1 MQQLL
6 TGKKRLP
13 GFSDEWGVKRLED
26 IAEIVMGQSPN
37 SSNYNAN
44 GIGLPLIQGNADIHN
59 RKTIK
64 RIYTSQITKRGNS
77 GDILM
82 SVRAPVGEISLAMF
96 DICIGRGV
104 CAIRFDNNFLYHS
117 LIFLEPAWVRHSKG
131 STFDSVNS
139 FDVKAF
145 EIFMPS
151 DPLEQ
156 IAIADVLSNMDEE
169 LVSLEARRE
178 KTALLKQG
186 MTQELLTG
194 KTRLI

>member
-1 MQQLL
+1 
-6 TGKKRLP
+6 
-13 GFSDEWGVKRLED
+13 
-26 IAEIVMGQSPN
+26 
-37 SSNYNAN
+37 
-44 GIGLPLIQGNADIHN
+44 
-59 RKTIK
+59 
-64 RIYTSQITKRGNS
+64 
-77 GDILM
+77 M

-104 CAIRFDNNFLYHS
+104 CAIRFNNNFLYHS
-117 LIFLEPAWVRHSKG
+117 LISLEPSWVKHSKG

-145 EIFMPS
+145 EIFLPS

-156 IAIADVLSNMDEE
+156 IAIADVLSKMDEE
-169 LVSLEARRE
+169 LVSLETRRE

-186 MTQELLTG
+186 MMQVLLTG